1 LSIDVVYESG
11 GYRVLVSPPHAESWQ
26 PQRLLTA
33 TDVLEQLSARGCHST
48 DITDAL
54 YAANPDW
61 THAHDAE
68 VRRRRDDA
76 LKALLTESTEDGPE
90 QQSDE

>member
-1 LSIDVVYESG
+1 MSLEVVYESG
-11 GYRVLVSPPHAESWQ
+11 GYSVTVSPPHADSWHS
-26 PQRLLTA
+26 PGLLTA
-33 TDVLEQLSARGCHST
+33 TEVLAELSKRGCHST

-68 VRRRRDDA
+68 VRRRRDEELQAMLSEAPGD
-76 LKALLTESTEDGPE
+76 DP
-90 QQSDE
+90 QQRGG